1 MFQWEF
7 IIPEPEE
14 AEEDEGV
21 EAAVA
26 EDVVV
31 GEAEG
36 GEDPGGE
43 RGAEAVEGEGLAGG
57 DASGE
62 VDGGVA
68 RLPLQHGEERQH
80 HHRQPQVDPR
90 RRHQALR
97 IHHQNKLLKKKCN
110 EFVRDRVEKKRREK
124 RVFN

>member
-1 MFQWEF
+1 M
-7 IIPEPEE
+7 
-14 AEEDEGV
+14 
-21 EAAVA
+21 A

-36 GEDPGGE
+36 GEDPGE

-97 IHHQNKLLKKKCN
+97 IHHHKLKKS
-110 EFVRDRVEKKRREK
+110 ERVRESWGKQKEGEEG
-124 RVFN
+124 F